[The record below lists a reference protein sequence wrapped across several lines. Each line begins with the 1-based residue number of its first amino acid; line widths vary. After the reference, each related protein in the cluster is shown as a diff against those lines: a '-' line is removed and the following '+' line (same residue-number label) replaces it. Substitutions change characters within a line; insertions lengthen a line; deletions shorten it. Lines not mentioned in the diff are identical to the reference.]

1 MQKQTRL
8 QHGSCKSNEGNI
20 MISLNATGAAS
31 SASYYLDQN
40 NRNLQKSLTRL
51 SSGYRI
57 NSAVDDPGGL
67 AVSMKLSAAIRRT
80 DAVSAN
86 VGNALS
92 FLQSQDGVLEVA
104 SDILLRMSE
113 LATLASDAAI
123 STSDIALYDTEF
135 QELQDNMSSLLT
147 EEFNGVALF
156 DGGAT
161 LAVVTSENG
170 TQTAG
175 ITKVDLDAVETDV
188 AAIAGITSSALATS
202 ASVTLETA
210 IQDVA
215 ELRAGNGAEQSRL
228 TFAQDILAV
237 NRVNLEAA
245 NGRIMDVDIAE
256 ESTNFARLR
265 IIQEAGLAMLAQANT
280 SAESLIRLLE

>member
-1 MQKQTRL
+1 
-8 QHGSCKSNEGNI
+8 
-20 MISLNATGAAS
+20 MISLNATGATSA
-31 SASYYLDQN
+31 ASYYLDQN
-40 NRNLQKSLTRL
+40 NRNLQRSLTRL

-113 LATLASDAAI
+113 LSTLASDAAV

-147 EEFNGVALF
+147 EEFNGVPLF

-170 TQTAG
+170 MQTTG
-175 ITKVDLDAVETDV
+175 ITKVDLDAVDTTV
-188 AAIAGITSSALATS
+188 AAIAGITTTALATAAS
-202 ASVTLETA
+202 ATLEIA

-215 ELRAGNGAEQSRL
+215 ELRAQNGAEQSRL
-228 TFAQDILAV
+228 SFAQDILAV

-265 IIQEAGLAMLAQANT
+265 ITQEAGLAMLAQANT
-280 SAESLIRLLE
+280 SAESLIRLLD

>member
-1 MQKQTRL
+1 
-8 QHGSCKSNEGNI
+8 

-175 ITKVDLDAVETDV
+175 ITKADLDAVETDV
-188 AAIAGITSSALATS
+188 VAIAGITSSALATS

>member
-1 MQKQTRL
+1 
-8 QHGSCKSNEGNI
+8 

-57 NSAVDDPGGL
+57 NSSTDDPGGL

-80 DAVSAN
+80 DAVAAN

-92 FLQSQDGVLEVA
+92 YLQSQDGVLEVA

-113 LATLASDAAI
+113 LSTLASDSAV
-123 STSDIALYDTEF
+123 STNDIALYDTEF
-135 QELQDNMSSLLT
+135 QDLQDNMSSLLT
-147 EEFNGVALF
+147 EEFNGVELF
-156 DGGAT
+156 DAGGDT
-161 LAVVTSENG
+161 ITVVTSENG
-170 TQTAG
+170 TQTTDITKANLNSVATTVTGIVG
-175 ITKVDLDAVETDV
+175 ITTTV
-188 AAIAGITSSALATS
+188 LATNAS
-202 ASVTLETA
+202 ATLEVA

>member
-1 MQKQTRL
+1 
-8 QHGSCKSNEGNI
+8 

-51 SSGYRI
+51 SSGLRI
-57 NSAVDDPGGL
+57 NTAVDDPGGL

-104 SDILLRMSE
+104 SNILLRMSE
-113 LATLASDAAI
+113 LSTLASDAVV

-135 QELQDNMSSLLT
+135 QELQDNMSSLLA
-147 EEFNGVALF
+147 EEFNGVLLF

-170 TQTAG
+170 TQTTG
-175 ITKVDLDAVETDV
+175 ITKADLDAVEIDV
-188 AAIAGITSSALATS
+188 VAIAGITTTVLATA

-280 SAESLIRLLE
+280 SAESLIRLLG

>member
-1 MQKQTRL
+1 M
-8 QHGSCKSNEGNI
+8 QHGSCKSNERNI

-31 SASYYLDQN
+31 SASYYMDQN

-113 LATLASDAAI
+113 LSTLASDAAV

-175 ITKVDLDAVETDV
+175 ITKVDLDAVEATV
-188 AAIAGITSSALATS
+188 VAIAGITTTVLATA

-215 ELRAGNGAEQSRL
+215 ELRAGNGAEQSRFS
-228 TFAQDILAV
+228 FAQDILAV

>member
-1 MQKQTRL
+1 
-8 QHGSCKSNEGNI
+8 

-92 FLQSQDGVLEVA
+92 FLQSQDGVLKVA

-113 LATLASDAAI
+113 LSTLASAEAVD
-123 STSDIALYDTEF
+123 TTDIALYNTEF
-135 QELQDNMSSLLT
+135 EELQGNMSSLLT

-156 DGGAT
+156 SSGGNALT
-161 LAVVTSENG
+161 VVTSENA
-170 TQTAG
+170 TQVMEITQANLHDLQGAVATISSITTIIAATTA
-175 ITKVDLDAVETDV
+175 
-188 AAIAGITSSALATS
+188 SA
-202 ASVTLETA
+202 TLEVAT
-210 IQDVA
+210 QYVA
-215 ELRAGNGAEQSRL
+215 ELRAENGAEQSQL
-228 TFAQDILAV
+228 TFAQDILSV

>member
-1 MQKQTRL
+1 
-8 QHGSCKSNEGNI
+8 
-20 MISLNATGAAS
+20 
-31 SASYYLDQN
+31 
-40 NRNLQKSLTRL
+40 
-51 SSGYRI
+51 
-57 NSAVDDPGGL
+57 VDDPGGL

-92 FLQSQDGVLEVA
+92 FLQSQDGVLAVA
-104 SDILLRMSE
+104 SEILLRMSE
-113 LATLASDAAI
+113 LSTLASSAV

-161 LAVVTSENG
+161 VVVVTSENG

-175 ITKVDLDAVETDV
+175 ITKVDLDAVEATV
-188 AAIAGITSSALATS
+188 VAIAGITTTVLATA

-256 ESTNFARLR
+256 ESTNFARLS
-265 IIQEAGLAMLAQANT
+265 IIQEAGLAMLAQANS

>member
-1 MQKQTRL
+1 
-8 QHGSCKSNEGNI
+8 

-104 SDILLRMSE
+104 SDIILRMSE
-113 LATLASDAAI
+113 LSTLASDAAV

-135 QELQDNMSSLLT
+135 QELKDNMSSLLT
-147 EEFNGVALF
+147 EQFNGVELF
-156 DGGAT
+156 VAGGSSR
-161 LAVVTSENG
+161 AVVTSENG
-170 TQTAG
+170 SQTTAITQ
-175 ITKVDLDAVETDV
+175 VDLDAVENAVTG
-188 AAIAGITSSALATS
+188 IAGITTTVLATAAS
-202 ASVTLETA
+202 ATLETA

-215 ELRAGNGAEQSRL
+215 ELRASNGAEQARL
-228 TFAQDILAV
+228 SFAQDILAV

-256 ESTNFARLR
+256 ESTNFARLS

-280 SAESLIRLLE
+280 SAESLVRLLE